1 MVRGCSSPVTN
12 VPGTYQCAEMLRMAF
27 GSGSIRPS
35 FWKPRLHSLSSMA
48 FIGDPWP
55 TNRTGIRC
63 MAYIQMPTPQ
73 GRFSA
78 RMSVPSGLQMGRM
91 PGLPPRVFLLSPA
104 RAGGERMGLLLN
116 PRAAFALASEFQQK
130 GAAVGALFEFA
141 SGLYFRGKLAYAR
154 AFGRGPR
161 GGSGGLAI
169 VPGRGLMDVEQRI
182 TAEELRAIGEVPV
195 DVRDARYREALVRD
209 AELLASRLGKRGE
222 AVLLGSIA
230 TGKYADLLL
239 DILGDRLLFP
249 PSFVGRG
256 DMSRGGLLLRC
267 VRAGMELPYAPLQGA
282 IRHGP
287 RPPKLPRY

>member
-1 MVRGCSSPVTN
+1 MT
-12 VPGTYQCAEMLRMAF
+12 
-27 GSGSIRPS
+27 
-35 FWKPRLHSLSSMA
+35 H
-48 FIGDPWP
+48 
-55 TNRTGIRC
+55 
-63 MAYIQMPTPQ
+63 IQMPTPQ
-73 GRFSA
+73 GRFSGSCGC
-78 RMSVPSGLQMGRM
+78 SVPSGLQMGRM

-130 GAAVGALFEFA
+130 GAAVGELFQFA

-154 AFGRGPR
+154 AFGRAPR
-161 GGSGGLAI
+161 GGSGALAI

-209 AELLASRLGKRGE
+209 VELLASRLGKRGE

-230 TGKYADLLL
+230 TGKYADVLL

-267 VRAGMELPYAPLQGA
+267 VRAGMELPYEPLRGA

>member
-1 MVRGCSSPVTN
+1 MTR
-12 VPGTYQCAEMLRMAF
+12 
-27 GSGSIRPS
+27 
-35 FWKPRLHSLSSMA
+35 
-48 FIGDPWP
+48 
-55 TNRTGIRC
+55 
-63 MAYIQMPTPQ
+63 IQMPPAQ
-73 GRFSA
+73 GRFP
-78 RMSVPSGLQMGRM
+78 RPVWLERPVVFTDDPM

-161 GGSGGLAI
+161 GGSGALAI

-195 DVRDARYREALVRD
+195 DLRDARYREALVRD

-230 TGKYADLLL
+230 TGKYADVLL

-287 RPPKLPRY
+287 RPPRLPR